1 VSRRARLLVLA
12 CGALGF
18 GALFV
23 LGVSG
28 IPGFGGDFH
37 PYADRAVS
45 AAVRRL
51 TPNVVAS
58 VTFDQRAFDTIGE
71 ELILFAAALGAVV
84 LLRAVRAEEEDA
96 AGRHSYGPAEVVD
109 ALRISGY
116 LLLPVTLLAGV
127 YIVAHGHQS
136 PGGGFQGG
144 VILATAIHLIY
155 LAGDYPALARLR
167 PIPVFEVG
175 EAVAA
180 GAFVTV
186 GLAAAGLIPPMNAA
200 VGVEVGCAL
209 VLVLAKFFEQAL
221 LLREER
227 AG

>member
-1 VSRRARLLVLA
+1 VSRRARLVVLA

-18 GALFV
+18 GTLFV
-23 LGVSG
+23 LGVLR
-28 IPGFGGDFH
+28 IPDFGGDFH

-45 AAVRRL
+45 AAVGQL
-51 TPNVVAS
+51 TPNVVS
-58 VTFDQRAFDTIGE
+58 SLNFDQRVFDTIGE

-84 LLRAVRAEEEDA
+84 LLRTVGTEEEDA
-96 AGRHSYGPAEVVD
+96 AGRHSYGPADVVD

-116 LLLPVTLLAGV
+116 VLLPVTLLAGV

-144 VILATAIHLIY
+144 VILGTAIHLIY

-180 GAFVTV
+180 GAFVIL
-186 GLAAAGLIPPMNAA
+186 GLSAAGLIAPMNAA
-200 VGVEVGCAL
+200 VGIEVGCAL

-221 LLREER
+221 LVREQP
-227 AG
+227 